1 MNTVT
6 RTPLAG
12 TNTPAGTPPDS
23 PAPSGQASTSGTSGL
38 NLPALLELLKQAGS
52 GSSGSGDSAGSDS
65 NAPPGAPA
73 LQQPDLDFSPE
84 AMALEI
90 QSLMDKTNDLQNKAE
105 AQNIKVTQQR
115 QDDAHAKNIA
125 AIDKAAKKIEAAKKK
140 QKALGILGIIG
151 KVFAVVAAAV
161 MTVVSA
167 GALAA
172 VAGVICAYAITDLAM
187 SVASTV
193 NQSKGGKDI
202 SLETLTT
209 EGLATALEKTGHSE
223 KDADKMA
230 GYLSLGLQCAIALAT
245 LVVGVGGATGLIGG
259 ATSAATETTAEAS
272 SQALTQATSEAAADA
287 TAETA
292 SEAAA
297 EATAE
302 TASEAAADATAK
314 TASEA
319 TADATAETASEVAAD
334 AAAEAA
340 SEAAIQA
347 LAQTASQAA
356 TEATSETAV
365 QATSQA
371 TSQTASQATS
381 QTTSQ
386 TTSQATS
393 QATSKTAGETSVS
406 GPDDDAEGS
415 SKVAEAAANTRRGAK
430 LTQLTSQVMNGL
442 NTAAGGVLT
451 ISKGYD
457 DRDAADAQA
466 DQIRFQ
472 GMLAALQALV
482 DASIDRVKDLAQ
494 QASSDTQSTT
504 DMIKTAHDSKMAT
517 AAPAATV

>member
-259 ATSAATETTAEAS
+259 ATSAATSAATETTAEAS
-272 SQALTQATSEAAADA
+272 SQALTQALTQATSEAA
-287 TAETA
+287 
-292 SEAAA
+292 
-297 EATAE
+297 
-302 TASEAAADATAK
+302 
-314 TASEA
+314 
-319 TADATAETASEVAAD
+319 ADATAETASEVAAD

-406 GPDDDAEGS
+406 GPDDDADGS
-415 SKVAEAAANTRRGAK
+415 SKVAQAAANTRRGAK

>member
-23 PAPSGQASTSGTSGL
+23 PAPSGQASTSGMSGL

-272 SQALTQATSEAAADA
+272 SQALTQALTQATSEAAADA

-297 EATAE
+297 DATAE
-302 TASEAAADATAK
+302 TASEAAADATAE
-314 TASEA
+314 TASKA
-319 TADATAETASEVAAD
+319 AADATAETASEAAAD
-334 AAAEAA
+334 AT
-340 SEAAIQA
+340 AIQA

-365 QATSQA
+365 QA

>member
-297 EATAE
+297 
-302 TASEAAADATAK
+302 DATAK

-319 TADATAETASEVAAD
+319 TAD

-347 LAQTASQAA
+347 LAQTASQVA

-393 QATSKTAGETSVS
+393 QATSKTAGETSLS
-406 GPDDDAEGS
+406 GPDGDAEGS
-415 SKVAEAAANTRRGAK
+415 SKVAQAAANSRRGAK

-442 NTAAGGVLT
+442 NTAAGGGLT

>member
-259 ATSAATETTAEAS
+259 ATSAATSAATETTAEAS
-272 SQALTQATSEAAADA
+272 SQALTQALTQATSEAAADA

-297 EATAE
+297 DATAETASKAAADATAETASKAAADATAE
-302 TASEAAADATAK
+302 TASEAAADAT
-314 TASEA
+314 
-319 TADATAETASEVAAD
+319 
-334 AAAEAA
+334 
-340 SEAAIQA
+340 AIQA

-365 QATSQA
+365 QA

>member
-23 PAPSGQASTSGTSGL
+23 PAPSGQASTSGMSGL

-272 SQALTQATSEAAADA
+272 SQALTQALTQATSEAAADA

-292 SEAAA
+292 SEVAANA
-297 EATAE
+297 AAE
-302 TASEAAADATAK
+302 TASEAAADATA
-314 TASEA
+314 
-319 TADATAETASEVAAD
+319 ET
-334 AAAEAA
+334 
-340 SEAAIQA
+340 AIQA

-406 GPDDDAEGS
+406 GPDDDADGS
-415 SKVAEAAANTRRGAK
+415 SKVAQAAANTRRGAK

>member
-23 PAPSGQASTSGTSGL
+23 PAPSGQASTSGMSGL

-259 ATSAATETTAEAS
+259 ATSAATSAATETTAEAS
-272 SQALTQATSEAAADA
+272 SQALTQALTQATSEAAADA

-297 EATAE
+297 DATAE
-302 TASEAAADATAK
+302 TASEAV
-314 TASEA
+314 
-319 TADATAETASEVAAD
+319 ADATAETASEVAAD

-406 GPDDDAEGS
+406 GPDDDADGS
-415 SKVAEAAANTRRGAK
+415 SKVAQAAANTRRGAK

-442 NTAAGGVLT
+442 NTAAGGGLT

>member
-23 PAPSGQASTSGTSGL
+23 PAPSGQASTSGMSGL

-259 ATSAATETTAEAS
+259 ATSAATSAATETTAEAS
-272 SQALTQATSEAAADA
+272 SQALTQALTQATSEAAADA

-297 EATAE
+297 DATAE
-302 TASEAAADATAK
+302 TASEAV
-314 TASEA
+314 
-319 TADATAETASEVAAD
+319 ADATAETASEVAAD

-442 NTAAGGVLT
+442 NTAAGGGLT

>member
-259 ATSAATETTAEAS
+259 ATSAATSAATETTAEAS
-272 SQALTQATSEAAADA
+272 SQALTQALTQATSEAAADA

-297 EATAE
+297 DATAE
-302 TASEAAADATAK
+302 TASEVA
-314 TASEA
+314 
-319 TADATAETASEVAAD
+319 ADATAETASEVAAN

>member
-23 PAPSGQASTSGTSGL
+23 PAPSGQASTSGMSGL

-259 ATSAATETTAEAS
+259 ATSAATSAATETTAEAS
-272 SQALTQATSEAAADA
+272 SQALTQALTQATSEAA
-287 TAETA
+287 
-292 SEAAA
+292 
-297 EATAE
+297 
-302 TASEAAADATAK
+302 
-314 TASEA
+314 
-319 TADATAETASEVAAD
+319 ADATAETASEVAAD

>member
-6 RTPLAG
+6 CTPLAG
-12 TNTPAGTPPDS
+12 TNTPAGTPADVPT
-23 PAPSGQASTSGTSGL
+23 SGNDQASTSGTSGL

-52 GSSGSGDSAGSDS
+52 GSSGSSDSAGSDS

-259 ATSAATETTAEAS
+259 ATSAAAETTAEAS
-272 SQALTQATSEAAADA
+272 SQALTQALTQATSEAAADA

-297 EATAE
+297 
-302 TASEAAADATAK
+302 
-314 TASEA
+314 
-319 TADATAETASEVAAD
+319 DATAETASK
-334 AAAEAA
+334 AE
-340 SEAAIQA
+340 I
-347 LAQTASQAA
+347 
-356 TEATSETAV
+356 
-365 QATSQA
+365 
-371 TSQTASQATS
+371 
-381 QTTSQ
+381 
-386 TTSQATS
+386 
-393 QATSKTAGETSVS
+393 G
-406 GPDDDAEGS
+406 
-415 SKVAEAAANTRRGAK
+415 R
-430 LTQLTSQVMNGL
+430 
-442 NTAAGGVLT
+442 
-451 ISKGYD
+451 
-457 DRDAADAQA
+457 
-466 DQIRFQ
+466 
-472 GMLAALQALV
+472 
-482 DASIDRVKDLAQ
+482 
-494 QASSDTQSTT
+494 
-504 DMIKTAHDSKMAT
+504 AH
-517 AAPAATV
+517 V

>member
-1 MNTVT
+1 MNTIA

-12 TNTPAGTPPDS
+12 TNAPAGTPADV
-23 PAPSGQASTSGTSGL
+23 PASGNDQVSTSGTSGL
-38 NLPALLELLKQAGS
+38 NPPALLELLKQAGS

-292 SEAAA
+292 SEA
-297 EATAE
+297 
-302 TASEAAADATAK
+302 
-314 TASEA
+314 

-347 LAQTASQAA
+347 LAQTASQVA

-393 QATSKTAGETSVS
+393 QATSKTAGETSLS

-442 NTAAGGVLT
+442 NTAAGGGLT

>member
-23 PAPSGQASTSGTSGL
+23 PAPSGQASTSGMSGL

-223 KDADKMA
+223 QDADKMA

-259 ATSAATETTAEAS
+259 ATSAATSAATETTAEAS
-272 SQALTQATSEAAADA
+272 SQALTQALTQATSETAADA

-292 SEAAA
+292 SEAV
-297 EATAE
+297 
-302 TASEAAADATAK
+302 
-314 TASEA
+314 
-319 TADATAETASEVAAD
+319 ADATAETASEVAAD
-334 AAAEAA
+334 ATAETASEVAANAAAEAA

-347 LAQTASQAA
+347 LAQTASQVA

-442 NTAAGGVLT
+442 NTAAGGGLT

-457 DRDAADAQA
+457 DRDASDAQA

>member
-1 MNTVT
+1 MNTIA

-12 TNTPAGTPPDS
+12 TNAPAGTPADV
-23 PAPSGQASTSGTSGL
+23 PASGNDQVSTSGTSGL

-259 ATSAATETTAEAS
+259 ATSAATSAATETTAEAS
-272 SQALTQATSEAAADA
+272 SQALTQALTQATSEAAADA

-297 EATAE
+297 DATAE
-302 TASEAAADATAK
+302 TASEAV
-314 TASEA
+314 
-319 TADATAETASEVAAD
+319 ADATAETASEVAAD

>member
-23 PAPSGQASTSGTSGL
+23 PAPSGQASTSGTSSL

-259 ATSAATETTAEAS
+259 ATSAATSAATETTAEAS
-272 SQALTQATSEAAADA
+272 SQALTQALTQAASEAAADA

-292 SEAAA
+292 SEAV
-297 EATAE
+297 
-302 TASEAAADATAK
+302 
-314 TASEA
+314 
-319 TADATAETASEVAAD
+319 ADATAETASEVAAD